1 LTNQA
6 NSPKLEREGGIFMPA
21 TPAGGGPDVRGGAP
35 ISPESGRTSGPTLGS
50 EGEKATH
57 RLEELKAAGPGAEG
71 EGQPQRG
78 GRFTEEAR
86 MAAVINNIRNASTKE
101 AAHQLM
107 MEELREYASP
117 HSAPM
122 TPDFINA
129 IIQKEDDVALDYLVN
144 RIISQPLDSETSDY
158 VLSFYGNI
166 NLEYIKDLLRA
177 ATEEHVEGENPQ
189 AQEVRRTR
197 YQRILLT
204 ADGVRLFHI
213 MNAQIITGKTED
225 FIRVAENVNPLHF
238 KAVQEIAG
246 VPQAMRVY
254 EQEYMDML
262 ARDERISTEGYKEL
276 RARVRTTLRLW
287 RDNGLLTGE
296 SGGGMEDWE
305 IERAVNLGRTFFN
318 LTFRAAELVSLSQ
331 LPQESEKGGEKRY
344 ASFPQESAARLMNW
358 MVWMNERFRIAGVR
372 GGEEFLKDVKEKYL
386 ESLKL
391 RGLKK
396 GINQII
402 EIGGVKVEDIEIASI
417 FATSGIFSSWRLE
430 NMALGKLTMD
440 INGQKVTL
448 RDWLDQEIG
457 TDSQTRKPILRRN
470 EIMDKKT
477 SPERRLELLRPL
489 IDGTDIGL
497 GILLRQGFATDEKG
511 YEVRMA
517 IWKKVMDGGNLE
529 DVRAGNMP
537 LIIDYLNNIKTAGLD
552 VANLRGLMATQ
563 GMTEASFTA
572 LKQKILLQHEVNIRR
587 AMYSEGQFADQT
599 YTDAEKA
606 FILALKQEGLKLA
619 PHLADIN
626 FAFTPF
632 MNDTPF
638 ELLDFSGPGEEF
650 YKRRMGGDLP
660 SYNKAQ
666 AGFTSLMNNPGGIA
680 IEKALEVFDGIIK
693 GIESPQ
699 GTTDAQLRIE
709 PLVTAWLEFVM
720 TLPGQRQAL
729 LKSAKE
735 LANKPTSTAQEF
747 AGPEALSLNEADT
760 RAVIGQVLKAGII
773 SVDLADDIRKKLG
786 IGFLGL
792 LFSLLR
798 DYFYVP
804 FVSFGTEFSKRTVK
818 E

>member
-1 LTNQA
+1 M
-6 NSPKLEREGGIFMPA
+6 SA
-21 TPAGGGPDVRGGAP
+21 TPGGGGPDVRGGAP
-35 ISPESGRTSGPTLGS
+35 IPPETGPTPRTILGT
-50 EGEKATH
+50 EGERATH
-57 RLEELKAAGPGAEG
+57 RLEELKAAGPKTET
-71 EGQPQRG
+71 EDQPERR

-86 MAAVINNIRNASTKE
+86 IATLLNNIHNASTKE
-101 AAHQLM
+101 AAH
-107 MEELREYASP
+107 ELIMNEFREHASP

-122 TPDFINA
+122 EPSFINA
-129 IIQKEDDVALDYLVN
+129 IIQRGDDVALDYLVN
-144 RIISQPLDSETSDY
+144 RIISQPLDSETSEY
-158 VLSFYGNI
+158 RLSFYGGI

-177 ATEEHVEGENPQ
+177 ATEQHVEGEDPQ
-189 AQEVRRTR
+189 TQEVKRTR
-197 YQRILLT
+197 YQRVLLT
-204 ADGVRLFHI
+204 ADGVALFHT
-213 MNAQIITGKTED
+213 MNAQIIAGKTED

-262 ARDERISTEGYKEL
+262 ARDERITTEGYKEL

-296 SGGGMEDWE
+296 SGGNMEDWE

-318 LTFRAAELVSLSQ
+318 LTFRAAELISLSQ
-331 LPQESEKGGEKRY
+331 LPQENEKGGEKRY

-391 RGLKK
+391 RGFKK
-396 GINQII
+396 GINQIT

-430 NMALGKLTMD
+430 NMALGKLTMGVD
-440 INGQKVTL
+440 GRRVSL
-448 RDWLDQEIG
+448 RDWLDQERP
-457 TDSQTRKPILRRN
+457 DPQTGQPTLLRN
-470 EIMDKKT
+470 LIMKAQGA
-477 SPERRLELLRPL
+477 ERLKMLRPL

-497 GILLRQGFATDEKG
+497 GILLRQSFATDEKG

-517 IWKKVMDGGNLE
+517 IWKKVIDGGSLE
-529 DVRAGNMP
+529 NVRAGNIP
-537 LIIDYLNNIKTAGLD
+537 LIIDYLSNIKTAGLD
-552 VANLRGLMATQ
+552 VANLRELMAGQ
-563 GMTEASFTA
+563 GMAEVSFAT
-572 LKQKILLQHEVNIRR
+572 LRQKILLQHEVNMRR
-587 AMYSEGQFADQT
+587 AMHSEGKFTDQI

-666 AGFTSLMNNPGGIA
+666 SGFTSLMNNPGGIE
-680 IEKALEVFDGIIK
+680 IEKALEVFDGMIK

-699 GTTDAQLRIE
+699 GTTDAQKRME

-729 LKSAKE
+729 FKSAKE
-735 LANKPTSTAQEF
+735 LAHKPTSTAQKY

-760 RAVIGQVLKAGII
+760 RAVISQVLKIGIV
-773 SVDLADDIRKKLG
+773 SPELADDVRKKLG

-804 FVSFGTEFSKRTVK
+804 FVNFGAEFGKRTVK